1 MEYNIGDKIVYPM
14 HGAGVI
20 EAIEEKEIMGAKQT
34 YYIMRMPIGD
44 MKVMIPTCNAA
55 EIGIRDVIDQDEAD
69 RVLESF
75 RACPTETDSN
85 WNKRHRENVAR
96 IKSGDIYE
104 VVRVV
109 KNLMFREKS
118 HGLST
123 GDRKM
128 LNGAKQILV
137 SELVIAKSIKQSD
150 IENIMNEIVN
160 AELT

>member
-44 MKVMIPTCNAA
+44 MKVMIPTCNAE

-69 RVLESF
+69 KVLESF
-75 RACPTETDSN
+75 RACPAETDSN

>member
-20 EAIEEKEIMGAKQT
+20 EAIEDREIMGTKQT

-44 MKVMIPTCNAA
+44 MRVMIPIKNAE
-55 EIGIRDVIDQDEAD
+55 EIGIRDVIDKEEAD
-69 RVLESF
+69 RVLASFKACATESN
-75 RACPTETDSN
+75 SN
-85 WNKRHRENVAR
+85 WNKRYRENVAR
-96 IKSGDIYE
+96 IKSGNIYE
-104 VVRVV
+104 VVHVV
-109 KNLMFREKS
+109 KNLMFREKL

-137 SELVIAKSIKQSD
+137 SELVIAKSIKQSEV
-150 IENIMNEIVN
+150 ENIINEIVN

>member
-20 EAIEEKEIMGAKQT
+20 EAIEDREIMGAKQT

-44 MKVMIPTCNAA
+44 MKVMIPTCNAE
-55 EIGIRDVIDQDEAD
+55 EIGIRDVIDKDEAD
-69 RVLESF
+69 RVLASF
-75 RACPTETDSN
+75 KACTTEMDSN
-85 WNKRHRENVAR
+85 WNKRYRENVAR
-96 IKSGDIYE
+96 IKSGNIYE

-118 HGLST
+118 RGLST
-123 GDRKM
+123 GERKM

-137 SELVIAKSIKQSD
+137 SELVVAKSIKQSEV
-150 IENIMNEIVN
+150 ENIMNEIVN